1 MPATRV
7 RSAAVRRAGF
17 RIFFG
22 DLAPPWVRFPG
33 RLAPA
38 SPPRREGVHHEDGD
52 ARVRDPRAPHPRR
65 PGAPP
70 AARDGA
76 RRPRAEEPPQLR
88 RRLAQRPR
96 RPRGRARPPRA
107 PSAEGPARGPP
118 PTPAF
123 CGLSQGS
130 AFDVHAASAR
140 ARSPPRDDPRPSE
153 PRATATETD
162 LAERAEKAAGE
173 DTSAPP
179 PPCARCAELASIC
192 ASKDA
197 ELATLTANL
206 ARLSGCLCAVGEAA
220 ERQAAH
226 ERGGERALA
235 SLEKKLDAYRE
246 ALRRCS
252 AEGRVPAECLLDA
265 ASPGC
270 SSSGGDGDGDGDG
283 DGTSVPAGT
292 SAGTPKKHRRGLSGD
307 ALGVHKVHGG
317 GFLLEHFRRRRDRRE
332 EGDEAES
339 REAIIKTTIGAA

>member
-1 MPATRV
+1 MAHDDDRFAPKSPPNLRRV
-7 RSAAVRRAGF
+7 RLKPSA
-17 RIFFG
+17 
-22 DLAPPWVRFPG
+22 
-33 RLAPA
+33 
-38 SPPRREGVHHEDGD
+38 
-52 ARVRDPRAPHPRR
+52 RDD
-65 PGAPP
+65 PGAE
-70 AARDGA
+70 AA
-76 RRPRAEEPPQLR
+76 P
-88 RRLAQRPR
+88 
-96 RPRGRARPPRA
+96 RPPRA
-107 PSAEGPARGPP
+107 PSAEGPASAGSPP
-118 PTPAF
+118 DPPRFAR
-123 CGLSQGS
+123 LSQGS

-153 PRATATETD
+153 PRATATATD

-283 DGTSVPAGT
+283 TSVPAGT

-339 REAIIKTTIGAA
+339 REATIKTTIGAA

>member
-1 MPATRV
+1 MAHDDDRFAPKSPPTFVACVSSPAPATTP
-7 RSAAVRRAGF
+7 
-17 RIFFG
+17 
-22 DLAPPWVRFPG
+22 APRPRP
-33 RLAPA
+33 APA
-38 SPPRREGVHHEDGD
+38 GSERRGPR
-52 ARVRDPRAPHPRR
+52 
-65 PGAPP
+65 
-70 AARDGA
+70 
-76 RRPRAEEPPQLR
+76 LR
-88 RRLAQRPR
+88 GL
-96 RPRGRARPPRA
+96 
-107 PSAEGPARGPP
+107 RGPP
-118 PTPAF
+118 PDPPRFAR
-123 CGLSQGS
+123 LSQGS

-173 DTSAPP
+173 DTSAP